1 MIQVIGILNS
11 WLKLNYSSI
20 SSKDILI
27 WRSYW
32 FLNAVIINHI
42 INVDLVKLATTKLKV
57 DWEMRILIRKSRGRK
72 DFTSRLAH
80 GRRGWKKWS
89 TGIKLV
95 LRVLNLSRNS
105 NISGNCYFLG
115 WKRNGKGKD
124 GFMSLPVDSIL
135 STFCTFMFPI
145 LNTIRLSD
153 HEQVSSNNTE
163 QTSINICTYF
173 LSFFKT
179 TTIPTQLL
187 RSF

>member
-1 MIQVIGILNS
+1 
-11 WLKLNYSSI
+11 
-20 SSKDILI
+20 
-27 WRSYW
+27 
-32 FLNAVIINHI
+32 
-42 INVDLVKLATTKLKV
+42 
-57 DWEMRILIRKSRGRK
+57 MRILLRKSRSRK

-95 LRVLNLSRNS
+95 LRVLNLCRHS

-145 LNTIRLSD
+145 LNTIRLNILVHDVINLLYYEHWTDKYKYFYVFPILLQNHHHSD
-153 HEQVSSNNTE
+153 STFEIFLGLLHRFWTLSLFYAFNLSSLLFD
-163 QTSINICTYF
+163 SVVTYVVVV
-173 LSFFKT
+173 
-179 TTIPTQLL
+179 PRAL
-187 RSF
+187 RIW

>member
-1 MIQVIGILNS
+1 MIQVIGILDS
-11 WLKLNYSSI
+11 WQKLNYSSI
-20 SSKDILI
+20 SSKDMLI
-27 WRSYW
+27 WISYW

-57 DWEMRILIRKSRGRK
+57 DWEMRILIRKSRSRK

-95 LRVLNLSRNS
+95 LRVLNLCRNS

-124 GFMSLPVDSIL
+124 GFMSLPVNSIL

-153 HEQVSSNNTE
+153 HEQVSLNILVHDV
-163 QTSINICTYF
+163 INLLYYEHWTDKYKYF
-173 LSFFKT
+173 YVFP
-179 TTIPTQLL
+179 ILL
-187 RSF
+187 